1 MRHFNPFITVVLSLA
16 VLAGCAS
23 TASKSAVSATPKV
36 EPKMVEV
43 KVWKPQTVVTSYSDG
58 VVSAV
63 NGFQY
68 DAKGNALK
76 EEQFNGKKILESQKT
91 YADKGDG
98 TVEIVTLNRSG
109 DVLGKALR
117 GLKDG
122 LIIRE
127 TQMNPKGETQSTE
140 EYAYDAAGNKIRW
153 TVKTAAGNQISTDY
167 TWLNGVLVGAVVSDA
182 GKNRIKRFART
193 YDEAGLL
200 TSEEE
205 YDAKDVLAGKIV
217 YVRDGAFVTRE
228 EKQSPTGAVL
238 SSIQYKNDADGN
250 PLEIRELDRTGRV
263 IQVKSLIW
271 QVFTHSEV
279 AK

>member
-23 TASKSAVSATPKV
+23 TAPKTV
-36 EPKMVEV
+36 TYIEV

-58 VVSAV
+58 MVSAV
-63 NGFQY
+63 NGFLY

-76 EEQFNGKKILESQKT
+76 EEQFNGKKMLESQKT
-91 YADKGDG
+91 YTDKGDG
-98 TVEIVTLNRSG
+98 TVEIVMLNGAG

-117 GLKDG
+117 ELKDG

-127 TQMNPKGETQSTE
+127 TQMNPKGEVQSTE
-140 EYAYDAAGNKIRW
+140 EYVYDASGNKIRW

-167 TWLNGVLVGAVVSDA
+167 AWLNGVLVGAVVSDA
-182 GKNRIKRFART
+182 GKNRIKRFARI

-205 YDAKDVLAGKIV
+205 YDAKDALAAKIV
-217 YVRDGAFVTRE
+217 YVRDGAFVTGE

-238 SSIQYKNDADGN
+238 SRIQYKNDADGN

-279 AK
+279 VK